1 MKNHRL
7 KAGLSA
13 LALLA
18 MTGLAACGGSEDAA
32 TLVDGPWE
40 DVVAAAEDEGRV
52 NLYSVAPPI
61 QNDALVEAFKK
72 AHPGIEVSVTRGA
85 GELPGRVEQEIRS
98 KSDGADV
105 FIYTDP
111 DLFGDLSDDLLEV
124 DGPHVDGWADD
135 FWAVEDKAII
145 PTKYPWTM
153 FVWNTKTFPQG
164 FKTWDD
170 LLKPEVKGKLATR
183 SDLTTS
189 MAATYDFME
198 KELGEEFMS
207 DLGDQRPKFYTSA
220 VPMGQAVASGEA
232 GVTMISTPSIVADLK
247 AQKAPVEFGFP
258 EPGFSI
264 MWGAAALETSKRP
277 NAARVFLD
285 FVMSEEGQEAINGDG
300 FGASGREDVKGALDL
315 SEGWTF
321 FDSAP
326 YTPEVMND
334 SQAKFDKYFR
344 D

>member
-1 MKNHRL
+1 MKNNRL
-7 KAGLSA
+7 KAGVSTLA
-13 LALLA
+13 VLAL
-18 MTGLAACGGSEDAA
+18 TGLAACGGSDDAA
-32 TLVDGPWE
+32 ELVDGPWE

-61 QNDALVEAFKK
+61 QNDALVEAFNE
-72 AHPGIEVSVTRGA
+72 AHPDIKVSVTRGA

-98 KSDGADV
+98 NSDGADV

-111 DLFGDLSDDLLEV
+111 DLFNDLADDLLAV
-124 DGPHVDGWADD
+124 DGPQVEGWADD
-135 FWAVEDKAII
+135 FWAVEEKAII

-153 FVWNTKTFPQG
+153 FVWNTKAFPDG
-164 FKTWDD
+164 FDNWDD
-170 LLKPEVKGKLATR
+170 LLEPEVKGKLATR

-198 KELGEEFMS
+198 SELGEDYMAA
-207 DLGDQRPKFYTSA
+207 LGQQSPKFYTSA

-247 AQKAPVEFGFP
+247 AQDAPVEFSFP
-258 EPGFSI
+258 EPGYAI
-264 MWGAAALETSKRP
+264 MWGAAALEVSKRP

-300 FGASGREDVKGALDL
+300 FGASGREGVKGALDL
-315 SEGWTF
+315 SEGWSF

-326 YTPEVMND
+326 YTPEVMNE

-344 D
+344 N